1 MREVQTS
8 VPIKVLYREYIDQE
22 CSKWSVFGIRVINF
36 IMHHLIRAALIMW
49 QHQRSRGENQEMFGL
64 SSAFLCLEMEVE
76 NGIRRKCGGSQ
87 TSGTTNK

>member
-49 QHQRSRGENQEMFGL
+49 QHQRSRGENQEMIGL
-64 SSAFLCLEMEVE
+64 SFAFFVKR
-76 NGIRRKCGGSQ
+76 NGVRQ
-87 TSGTTNK
+87 

>member
-1 MREVQTS
+1 
-8 VPIKVLYREYIDQE
+8 
-22 CSKWSVFGIRVINF
+22 
-36 IMHHLIRAALIMW
+36 MW